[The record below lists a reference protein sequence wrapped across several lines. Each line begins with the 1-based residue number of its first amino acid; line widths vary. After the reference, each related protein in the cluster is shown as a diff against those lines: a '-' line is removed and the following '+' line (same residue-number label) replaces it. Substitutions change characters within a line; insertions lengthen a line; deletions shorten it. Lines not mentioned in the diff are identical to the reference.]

1 MKNAWVYNMKD
12 EPVGLATELEIELS
26 QSNVPSGIFTC
37 PMTGDSLYVQERRDE
52 EEEEKRARGSGR
64 DTGRQRGG
72 GERLARTS
80 YNPRESDT
88 W

>member
-12 EPVGLATELEIELS
+12 EPVSLATELEIELS

-52 EEEEKRARGSGR
+52 EEEENFWSDWAR
-64 DTGRQRGG
+64 
-72 GERLARTS
+72 EIAREEGALHGMES
-80 YNPRESDT
+80 YND
-88 W
+88 WMGY

>member
-12 EPVGLATELEIELS
+12 EPVSLATQLEIELS

-52 EEEEKRARGSGR
+52 EEEENFWSDWAKEIAREEGALHGV
-64 DTGRQRGG
+64 
-72 GERLARTS
+72 EH
-80 YNPRESDT
+80 YND
-88 W
+88 WMGY

>member
-12 EPVGLATELEIELS
+12 EPVSLATELEIELS

-52 EEEEKRARGSGR
+52 EEENFWSDWAKEIAREEGALHGV
-64 DTGRQRGG
+64 DC
-72 GERLARTS
+72 
-80 YNPRESDT
+80 YND
-88 W
+88 WMGY

>member
-12 EPVGLATELEIELS
+12 EPVSLATQLEIELS

-52 EEEEKRARGSGR
+52 EEEENFWSDWAR
-64 DTGRQRGG
+64 
-72 GERLARTS
+72 EIAREEGALHGMES
-80 YNPRESDT
+80 YND
-88 W
+88 WMGY

>member
-12 EPVGLATELEIELS
+12 EPVSLATQLEIELS

-52 EEEEKRARGSGR
+52 EEEENFWSDWAKEIAREEGALHGM
-64 DTGRQRGG
+64 
-72 GERLARTS
+72 ES
-80 YNPRESDT
+80 YND
-88 W
+88 WMGY

>member
-12 EPVGLATELEIELS
+12 EPVSLATELEIELS

-52 EEEEKRARGSGR
+52 EEEENFWSDWAKEIAREEGALHGM
-64 DTGRQRGG
+64 
-72 GERLARTS
+72 ES
-80 YNPRESDT
+80 YND
-88 W
+88 WMGY

>member
-37 PMTGDSLYVQERRDE
+37 PMTGASLYVQERRDE
-52 EEEEKRARGSGR
+52 EEEENFWSDWAR
-64 DTGRQRGG
+64 
-72 GERLARTS
+72 EIAREEGALNGMES
-80 YNPRESDT
+80 YND
-88 W
+88 WMGY